1 MGPMRKLPGKDGEDE
16 TDVNTDVLTQD
27 VTVEKEQSKGI
38 FSSLSRGLTRSRSKT
53 PDTEKES
60 GSFFGSLLRKGKR
73 GSRSASRQ
81 SSVDRDSQDIGSD
94 LEGRL
99 SRASDAGSENSL
111 VMKIKSLGR
120 KEHHKV
126 STTDFDELF
135 ARGRAM
141 SAMYDSDTE
150 ANDEKKISKSSKQ
163 KRILQTQDSI
173 DYNEKVTAFLE

>member
-1 MGPMRKLPGKDGEDE
+1 MGVEDELKSKKVSFAASDERYEIQRPGEVKTIGKNLYSLSPPKPMRKLPGKDGEDE

-53 PDTEKES
+53 PATEKES

-94 LEGRL
+94 MEGRL
-99 SRASDAGSENSL
+99 SEL
-111 VMKIKSLGR
+111 VML
-120 KEHHKV
+120 
-126 STTDFDELF
+126 D
-135 ARGRAM
+135 
-141 SAMYDSDTE
+141 
-150 ANDEKKISKSSKQ
+150 Q
-163 KRILQTQDSI
+163 KTL
-173 DYNEKVTAFLE
+173 LL